1 MSGYG
6 FLQYITQT
14 GLGTDWTNVA
24 YEIEDN
30 GILFDED
37 SKEITVTSDVV
48 HAGKDV
54 LQLNPYQLA
63 NLGRYDYTIQFEN
76 FECGYTISELQSNL
90 DDRMVQITGRV
101 DHVTDTDAVVAET
114 VHECQEC
121 GERTTKTQN
130 ILQAGLEE
138 PTTCATC
145 EKSRFSELED
155 QRERVDRKTAVVSE
169 LVDDATED
177 SESIVLRLFRDED
190 REAIRAGERVEITG
204 ILKHIDNNKTGES
217 HKEIVV
223 LNVETDDSDS
233 VDVPEEKEQELVEFT
248 QSDDYEQKLIDSFA
262 PHVVCRDK
270 EKRGLLYSAVSGSG
284 GVPEHLRDTS
294 HALMIGDP
302 STGKSE
308 LMKYLQEV
316 LPNSVMATGSS
327 STGVGLTAT
336 VEKNEETGET
346 IASAGALA
354 HAHNGVAFVDELDE
368 FSEDSLGKLLSTLSD
383 SQIKLNKYNINTT
396 LPANTVFIG
405 SANPQYGEFSGHM
418 NIKDEFD
425 FPPELLA
432 RMDQIFVVEK
442 DPSNA
447 VEKAKAQAGI
457 GGAQDPP
464 LSKDDL
470 KMLIY
475 LARQKKVH
483 YGQDMLEYASEMVG
497 QLIQNSDAGDM
508 RSGGAVHRLAV
519 SSAKLHLRDEV
530 TKEDVDKAIELVA
543 ESLERIGEGSVQY
556 TGLTEDRVDAEQAV
570 EEVLEVIYEDID
582 EAPTR
587 QNITERLVE
596 SKDMDKDTVQ
606 SAIEAKLEQ
615 PEFFE
620 VDGKIQVQASD

>member
-1 MSGYG
+1 MNGFS
-6 FLQYITQT
+6 FLQYIKNT
-14 GLGTDWTNVA
+14 GLGTDWEEVA

-30 GILFDED
+30 GILFDEE
-37 SKEITVTSDVV
+37 SKQITVTSDTV
-48 HAGKDV
+48 HAGDDV
-54 LQLNPYQLA
+54 LQLNPYQLS
-63 NLGRYDYTIQFEN
+63 NIGYDAIIQWDN
-76 FECGYTISELQSNL
+76 FECEYKISELQTEIE
-90 DDRMVQITGRV
+90 DRMVQITGRV
-101 DHVTDTDAVVAET
+101 DHTTDTDAVVSQT
-114 VHECQEC
+114 SYECLEC
-121 GERTTKTQN
+121 GSPATKTQN
-130 ILQAGLEE
+130 ILTAGIEE
-138 PTTCATC
+138 PSKCATC
-145 EKSRFSELED
+145 EKSKFDELES
-155 QRERVDRKTAVVSE
+155 QRERIDRKTAVVSE

-190 REAIRAGERVEITG
+190 RKAIQAGERVEITG
-204 ILKHIDNNKTGES
+204 ILKHIDNDKTGES

-223 LNVETDDSDS
+223 LNVDSAES
-233 VDVPEEKEQELVEFT
+233 EGVDVSAEDEQKLKEFVD
-248 QSDDYEQKLIDSFA
+248 SDDYEQKLIESFA

-294 HALMIGDP
+294 HTLMIGDP

-308 LMKYLQEV
+308 LMKWLQEI

-396 LPANTVFIG
+396 LPANTVFVG
-405 SANPQYGEFSGHM
+405 SANPKYGEFSGHM

-457 GGAQDPP
+457 GGAQNPP
-464 LSKDDL
+464 LSKDEL
-470 KMLIY
+470 EMLIW
-475 LARQKKVH
+475 LARNKEVQ
-483 YGQDMLEYASEMVG
+483 YGQDMLAYASDMIG

-519 SSAKLHLRDEV
+519 SSAKLNLRDEV
-530 TKEDVDKAIELVA
+530 TEADVDKAVELVA
-543 ESLERIGEGSVQY
+543 ESLERIGQGSVQY

-570 EEVLEVIYEDID
+570 EEVLELIYDDLD
-582 EAPTR
+582 ESPTR
-587 QNITERLVE
+587 QNRMERLIE
-596 SKDMDKDTVQ
+596 SKGFEKDTVED
-606 SAIEAKLEQ
+606 AIDAKLDE
-615 PEFFE
+615 PEYFE
-620 VDGKIQVQASD
+620 IDGKIQVQASD